1 MTARQVTSLALVG
14 LAALLL
20 AGPVLA
26 VASAARLGGVGVAAV
41 LLTWVGVTLTVAALV
56 AGQRRAQRRLDQLAR
71 ALEDRERAGDAGA
84 GDAAARDAEV
94 ARAVAT
100 EVDATVTAA
109 LRAQRDALQAAVDER
124 VLGLHELVREVRT
137 STGQPPPPR
146 EGP

>member
-1 MTARQVTSLALVG
+1 MTARQVTSVALVG
-14 LAALLL
+14 LVALLL

-26 VASAARLGGVGVAAV
+26 VASADRFDGLAVTAVV
-41 LLTWVGVTLTVAALV
+41 LLWVGVTLTVAALV

-71 ALEDRERAGDAGA
+71 ALEDLERAAHAGA
-84 GDAAARDAEV
+84 GDAAARDAAV

-109 LRAQRDALQAAVDER
+109 LRTQREALQAAVDER

-137 STGQPPPPR
+137 STDQPPPPR
-146 EGP
+146 DGA